1 MTYAP
6 QSCDHET
13 TQKAERLEKNVVGRK
28 VDAQVLV
35 DAGTQ
40 SGFFFKPTATIFL
53 TGQQSIILLGLVRT

>member
-40 SGFFFKPTATIFL
+40 SGFF
-53 TGQQSIILLGLVRT
+53 